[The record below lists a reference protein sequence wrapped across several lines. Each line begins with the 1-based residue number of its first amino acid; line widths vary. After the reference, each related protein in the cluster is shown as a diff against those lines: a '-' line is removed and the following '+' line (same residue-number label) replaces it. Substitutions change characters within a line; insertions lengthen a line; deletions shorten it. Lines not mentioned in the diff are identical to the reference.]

1 MLQYAI
7 FVTLG
12 GFMWI
17 GIISTIIAMIVL
29 VWAVNLWLPLA
40 FVIGGVIIVFIVLF
54 AQKSK
59 ADERITMLE
68 ISNQRLLSRID
79 SMMDKMENPNG
90 ANLKSADLQGGAE
103 KSANLTNLAQDSQQN
118 VESNAESKKA
128 EFRAHINE
136 LRESLSKSTS
146 EKSAKDTHISALDST
161 HKLAQKFMPKG
172 ENLAQ
177 RFGLNSKDLNRADS
191 AQNIS
196 DSLTKPRDSK
206 AFESPKPKANHTS
219 NATDSL
225 NTTNLTNTAFSFEQF
240 LAQKAMSIL
249 GGIFFI
255 LAAYFCIKYAIEH
268 NFLTPQIRIAGAMCF
283 GALLFMIGFLLER
296 FAQRNAMSAR
306 IAQTL
311 IGVASVVEFFAI
323 YGGYALYGFFGEVFS
338 FALLCAVSFG
348 ALFLTL
354 RFGLIVG
361 IFGLAGGF
369 ATPFLI
375 STDNPNFYFLC
386 GYLLALHLCVVAIW
400 RKNAVIPLLS
410 SACVLCYM
418 WLFVENH
425 SATLGEST
433 FAFFVCCVVFF
444 TLFVM
449 AMQIF
454 RRDNI
459 KSISAVLLCVV
470 AFLGIAVMLNITKP
484 DNIQNALYG
493 FAFIA
498 LLCAISAF
506 MSLLMTM
513 LDSPTFAR
521 ITNFLKIDE
530 SIKKREVCDYGAIF
544 GLFLG
549 CAYLVSFIS
558 ALPSYCIIALEAI
571 FIIAF
576 VANAF
581 VESKQISAKTPLFS
595 LSLLLATSAVFAL
608 VEWWETALIF
618 SSATALGVCAFIY
631 AFVSTKDLH
640 SRGSETLLS
649 LNAFVFFGAIFL
661 IAENL
666 TLIAHYAYFYRFLAM
681 WLLAFALLYGLG
693 ALRFRGKKLRGVA
706 DLAFIGAILFICAL
720 FAFIGTNGNSLLGNL
735 FGEAQFAVLG
745 LKNYAIFALIC
756 AVNLWLLGRFCTNHN
771 GAENGIILQNNF
783 MGFCSGFMSSIFA
796 TLIVLII
803 ALLGSICAKIYY
815 GLSIAEVAF
824 INDNLYFVATAGAFG
839 IFAIAVAK
847 VRFGAN
853 LVTNQSVDSLDSGA
867 NPANLMLQK
876 ALTYIFY
883 LFSAKSLWF
892 YILALWGWSDIFF
905 DTMPHLT
912 QAEFYY
918 LPNTMLFYCAFSL
931 LGFAVIFCLN
941 NTKIPKILLYFLD
954 FIALFLL
961 ICAVIGAI
969 HCAFGTQGD
978 IAFGEGGFT
987 YRYALNGANEL
998 YAYSAGLVCV
1008 SVALLVIGIIG
1019 NVERFKHY
1027 CFALL
1032 CFVALK
1038 VFFVDTSS
1046 FSSLGKVA
1054 LFVFMGVA
1062 FIGIAMIYNRFV
1074 LRRKSSVNL

>member
-1 MLQYAI
+1 
-7 FVTLG
+7 
-12 GFMWI
+12 MWV
-17 GIISTIIAMIVL
+17 GIISTIIAVIVL
-29 VWAVNLWLPLA
+29 VWAVNLSLIWT
-40 FVIGGVIIVFIVLF
+40 FVVGGVIIVFIVLF

-59 ADERITMLE
+59 ANERITMLE

-79 SMMDKMENPNG
+79 SMMEKMQNANG
-90 ANLKSADLQGGAE
+90 ADFKSADLQISAE
-103 KSANLTNLAQDSQQN
+103 KSENPTHLVQDSQQN
-118 VESNAESKKA
+118 LKSTTESKKA
-128 EFRAHINE
+128 KFRAHINE

-146 EKSAKDTHISALDST
+146 EKSAKNVHISALDST

-177 RFGLNSKDLNRADS
+177 RFGLNSKENHADF
-191 AQNIS
+191 AQS
-196 DSLTKPRDSK
+196 ESPTKPSESK
-206 AFESPKPKANHTS
+206 IQSFESLNPKANHTS
-219 NATDSL
+219 NATDSP
-225 NTTNLTNTAFSFEQF
+225 NLTNTAFSFEQF
-240 LAQKAMSIL
+240 LAQKAMIIL
-249 GGIFFI
+249 GGIFFV

-268 NFLTPQIRIAGAMCF
+268 NFLTPQIRISGAMCF
-283 GALLFMIGFLLER
+283 GALLFMIGLLLDRFDR
-296 FAQRNAMSAR
+296 FAQQSAMSAR

-323 YGGYALYGFFGEVFS
+323 YGGYALYGFFGEVLS

-348 ALFLTL
+348 ALFLTF

-361 IFGLAGGF
+361 IFGLVGGF

-375 STDNPNFYFLC
+375 SAENPNFYFLC
-386 GYLLALHLCVVAIW
+386 GYLLALHLCVMAIW
-400 RKNAVIPLLS
+400 RKNAVISLLS

-418 WLFVENH
+418 WLFVENQ

-449 AMQIF
+449 ALQIF
-454 RRDNI
+454 RRDNV
-459 KSISAVLLCVV
+459 KRLSAFLLCVV
-470 AFLGIAVMLNITKP
+470 AFLGIAVMLNIAKP

-498 LLCAISAF
+498 LLCTISAF
-506 MSLLMTM
+506 MPLLIKMM
-513 LDSPTFAR
+513 DSPTFAR
-521 ITNFLKIDE
+521 IASALKIGE
-530 SIKKREVCDYGAIF
+530 AIERREVCDYGAIF

-558 ALPSYCIIALEAI
+558 ALPSYCIIILEAI

-576 VANAF
+576 VANAL
-581 VESKQISAKTPLFS
+581 VESKQISAKTALFS

-608 VEWWETALIF
+608 VEWWESALIF
-618 SSATALGVCAFIY
+618 SSATAIGVCVFIY
-631 AFVSTKDLH
+631 AFVVARDL
-640 SRGSETLLS
+640 RGKGSETLLS
-649 LNAFVFFGAIFL
+649 INALVLFGAIFL
-661 IAENL
+661 LAENL

-681 WLLAFALLYGLG
+681 WLLAFALLYALG
-693 ALRFRGKKLRGVA
+693 ALSVSGKNLRGVA

-720 FAFIGTNGNSLLGNL
+720 FAFIGTNGNALLNNL
-735 FGEAQFAVLG
+735 FGEAQFAVRG

-756 AVNLWLLGRFCTNHN
+756 VVNLWLLGRFCANRDS
-771 GAENGIILQNNF
+771 AENGIILQNNF

-803 ALLGSICAKIYY
+803 ALLGSICAEIYY
-815 GLSIAEVAF
+815 VLNVAEVAF
-824 INDNLYFVATAGAFG
+824 INDNLYFIATAGAFG

-853 LVTNQSVDSLDSGA
+853 LVLNQADSLDFSA
-867 NPANLMLQK
+867 NPANLMLKK

-918 LPNTMLFYCAFSL
+918 APRTILAYCAFSL
-931 LGFAVIFCLN
+931 LGFAVIFCIN
-941 NTKIPKILLYFLD
+941 STKIPKILLYFLD

-1008 SVALLVIGIIG
+1008 SVALLVIGIVG

-1074 LRRKSSVNL
+1074 LRRESR

>member
-1 MLQYAI
+1 
-7 FVTLG
+7 
-12 GFMWI
+12 MWI

-40 FVIGGVIIVFIVLF
+40 FAIGGVIIVFIILF

-68 ISNQRLLSRID
+68 ISNQQLLSRID
-79 SMMDKMENPNG
+79 SMMDKMENNNG
-90 ANLKSADLQGGAE
+90 ANLKSADLQDSTE
-103 KSANLTNLAQDSQQN
+103 KSANPTNPTQDSQQS

-136 LRESLSKSTS
+136 LRESLGKSTS

-177 RFGLNSKDLNRADS
+177 RFGLNSKDLNRADL
-191 AQNIS
+191 AQS
-196 DSLTKPRDSK
+196 DSPTKPRESK
-206 AFESPKPKANHTS
+206 AFESPNPKANHTS
-219 NATDSL
+219 NATNSP

-240 LAQKAMSIL
+240 LAQKAMIIL
-249 GGIFFI
+249 GGIFFV
-255 LAAYFCIKYAIEH
+255 LAAYFCVKYAIEH
-268 NFLTPQIRIAGAMCF
+268 NFLTPQIRIAMAVGF
-283 GALLFMIGFLLER
+283 GVALFALGLAFYGVR
-296 FAQRNAMSAR
+296 FANALSLPSAMSAR
-306 IAQTL
+306 IAETL
-311 IGVASVVEFFAI
+311 IGSASVVEFFAI
-323 YGGYALYGFFGEVFS
+323 YGGHALYGFFGEMLS

-386 GYLLALHLCVVAIW
+386 GYLLALHLCVMAIW

-454 RRDNI
+454 RRNNA

-470 AFLGIAVMLNITKP
+470 AFLGIVVMLNITKP

-493 FAFIA
+493 FAFVA

-506 MSLLMTM
+506 MPLLIKM
-513 LDSPTFAR
+513 LDSPPFAR

-530 SIKKREVCDYGAIF
+530 DIKKREVCDYGAIF

-576 VANAF
+576 VANAL
-581 VESKQISAKTPLFS
+581 VESKQISAKTALFP

-631 AFVSTKDLH
+631 AFVSVRDLH

-661 IAENL
+661 LTENL

-693 ALRFRGKKLRGVA
+693 ALRFRGENLRGVA

-720 FAFIGTNGNSLLGNL
+720 FAFIITNGNALLNNL
-735 FGEAQFAVLG
+735 FGEAQFAVRG

-756 AVNLWLLGRFCTNHN
+756 AVNLWLLGRFCANRSS
-771 GAENGIILQNNF
+771 AENGIILQNNF

-796 TLIVLII
+796 TLIVLVI

-815 GLSIAEVAF
+815 GLNVAEVAF
-824 INDNLYFVATAGAFG
+824 ISDNLYFVATAGAFG

-853 LVTNQSVDSLDSGA
+853 LITNQSAYSLDSGA
-867 NPANLMLQK
+867 NPTNLMLPK

-918 LPNTMLFYCAFSL
+918 APRTIIAYCAFSL
-931 LGFAVIFCLN
+931 LGFAIIFCLN
-941 NTKIPKILLYFLD
+941 STKIPKILLYFLD
-954 FIALFLL
+954 FIALSLL
-961 ICAVIGAI
+961 ICAVFGAI

-978 IAFGEGGFT
+978 IAFDEGGFT

-1008 SVALLVIGIIG
+1008 SVALLVIGIVG

-1062 FIGIAMIYNRFV
+1062 FIGISMIYNRFV
-1074 LRRKSSVNL
+1074 LRCDLR

>member
-1 MLQYAI
+1 
-7 FVTLG
+7 
-12 GFMWI
+12 MWI

-29 VWAVNLWLPLA
+29 VWAVNLSLIWA
-40 FVIGGVIIVFIVLF
+40 FAIGGIIIVFIVLF

-59 ADERITMLE
+59 ANERITMLE

-79 SMMDKMENPNG
+79 SMMEKMQNANG
-90 ANLKSADLQGGAE
+90 VDFKSADSQGSAE
-103 KSANLTNLAQDSQQN
+103 KSANPTHLVQDSQQN
-118 VESNAESKKA
+118 LKSTTESKKA

-146 EKSAKDTHISALDST
+146 EKSAKNVHISALDST

-172 ENLAQ
+172 ENLVQ
-177 RFGLNSKDLNRADS
+177 RFGLNSKDSNHADL
-191 AQNIS
+191 AQS
-196 DSLTKPRDSK
+196 DSPTKSSESK
-206 AFESPKPKANHTS
+206 IQSFESPRHKAESVKNESTQTT
-219 NATDSL
+219 ADSPQHI
-225 NTTNLTNTAFSFEQF
+225 NTTNATNFTNTAFSFEQF
-240 LAQKAMSIL
+240 LAQKAMIIL
-249 GGIFFI
+249 GGIFFV

-283 GALLFMIGFLLER
+283 GALLFVIGFALDRFDR
-296 FAQRNAMSAR
+296 FAQQSAMSAR

-323 YGGYALYGFFGEVFS
+323 YGGYALYGFLGEVLS

-361 IFGLAGGF
+361 IFGLVGGF

-375 STDNPNFYFLC
+375 SAENPNFYFLC
-386 GYLLALHLCVVAIW
+386 GYLLALHLCVMAIW

-418 WLFVENH
+418 WFFSENQ

-449 AMQIF
+449 ALQIVK
-454 RRDNI
+454 RDNV
-459 KSISAVLLCVV
+459 KKLSAVLLCVV
-470 AFLGIAVMLNITKP
+470 AFLGIAVMLNIAKP

-493 FAFIA
+493 FAFVA

-506 MSLLMTM
+506 MPLFMTM
-513 LDSPTFAR
+513 IDSPTFAR
-521 ITNFLKIDE
+521 IASVLKINDD
-530 SIKKREVCDYGAIF
+530 IKRREVCDYGAIF

-558 ALPSYCIIALEAI
+558 ALPSYCIIALEPI

-576 VANAF
+576 VVNALSK
-581 VESKQISAKTPLFS
+581 SKQISAKPLFP

-608 VEWWETALIF
+608 VEWWETNLIF
-618 SSATALGVCAFIY
+618 SSATAIGVCVFIY
-631 AFVSTKDLH
+631 AFVVARDLRG
-640 SRGSETLLS
+640 RGSETLLN
-649 LNAFVFFGAIFL
+649 LNAFVLFGAIFL
-661 IAENL
+661 LAENL
-666 TLIAHYAYFYRFLAM
+666 TLISQYAYFYRFLAM
-681 WLLAFALLYGLG
+681 WLLAFALIYVLG
-693 ALRFRGKKLRGVA
+693 ALRFRGEKLRGVA

-720 FAFIGTNGNSLLGNL
+720 FAFIGTNGNALLNNL
-735 FGEAQFAVLG
+735 FGEAEFAVLG
-745 LKNYAIFALIC
+745 IKNYAIFALIC
-756 AVNLWLLGRFCTNHN
+756 AVNLWLLGRFCANHS
-771 GAENGIILQNNF
+771 GAESSIVLQNNF
-783 MGFCSGFMSSIFA
+783 MGFCGGFMSSIFA
-796 TLIVLII
+796 TLIVLVI

-815 GLSIAEVAF
+815 GLNVAEVAF
-824 INDNLYFVATAGAFG
+824 VNDNLYFVATAGAFG
-839 IFAIAVAK
+839 ILALVVAK
-847 VRFGAN
+847 VRFSAN
-853 LVTNQSVDSLDSGA
+853 LIFNQADSSA

-883 LFSAKSLWF
+883 FFSIKSLWF

-905 DTMPHLT
+905 DTTPYLT

-918 LPNTMLFYCAFSL
+918 APRTILAYCAFSL
-931 LGFAVIFCLN
+931 LGFIIISFLN
-941 NTKIPKILLYFLD
+941 STKIPKILLYFLD
-954 FIALFLL
+954 FIALLLL
-961 ICAVIGAI
+961 ICAIIGAI
-969 HCAFGTQGD
+969 HCAFGVNGD

-987 YRYALNGANEL
+987 YKFALNGANEL

-1008 SVALLVIGIIG
+1008 SVALLVIGIVG

-1027 CFALL
+1027 CFAML

-1062 FIGIAMIYNRFV
+1062 FMGIAMIYNRFV
-1074 LRRKSSVNL
+1074 LRRESR

>member
-1 MLQYAI
+1 
-7 FVTLG
+7 
-12 GFMWI
+12 MWI

-29 VWAVNLWLPLA
+29 VWAVNLPLIWA
-40 FVIGGVIIVFIVLF
+40 FVVGGVIIVFIVLF

-59 ADERITMLE
+59 ADERITLLE
-68 ISNQRLLSRID
+68 ISNQKLLSHID
-79 SMMDKMENPNG
+79 SMMEKIQNANG
-90 ANLKSADLQGGAE
+90 ADFKSI
-103 KSANLTNLAQDSQQN
+103 DSQQ
-118 VESNAESKKA
+118 SLKATTESKKA

-146 EKSAKDTHISALDST
+146 EKSAKNVHISALDST

-177 RFGLNSKDLNRADS
+177 RFGLNSKDLNYADL
-191 AQNIS
+191 AQS
-196 DSLTKPRDSK
+196 DSPTKPSESK
-206 AFESPKPKANHTS
+206 IQSFESPRHKAESAKSAESTQSQTTADSPQHINFT
-219 NATDSL
+219 NAT
-225 NTTNLTNTAFSFEQF
+225 NFTNTAFSFEQF
-240 LAQKAMSIL
+240 LAQKAMIIL

-283 GALLFMIGFLLER
+283 GALLFMIGFLLDRFDR
-296 FAQRNAMSAR
+296 FALQSAMSAR

-323 YGGYALYGFFGEVFS
+323 YGGYALYGFFGEVLS

-361 IFGLAGGF
+361 IFGLVGGF

-375 STDNPNFYFLC
+375 SAEKPNFYFLC
-386 GYLLALHLCVVAIW
+386 GYLLALHLCVMAIW
-400 RKNAVIPLLS
+400 RKNAIIPLLS

-418 WLFVENH
+418 WLFVKNQ

-449 AMQIF
+449 ALQIF
-454 RRDNI
+454 RRDNV
-459 KSISAVLLCVV
+459 KRLSAVLLCIV
-470 AFLGIAVMLNITKP
+470 AFLGIVVMLNITKP
-484 DNIQNALYG
+484 DNIQNARYG
-493 FAFIA
+493 FAFVA

-506 MSLLMTM
+506 MPLLIKMM
-513 LDSPTFAR
+513 DSPTFAR
-521 ITNFLKIDE
+521 IASALKIDE
-530 SIKKREVCDYGAIF
+530 GIKRREVCDYGAVF

-549 CAYLVSFIS
+549 CAYLVGFIS

-576 VANAF
+576 VANALTK
-581 VESKQISAKTPLFS
+581 SKQISATPLFS

-608 VEWWETALIF
+608 VEWWETNLIF
-618 SSATALGVCAFIY
+618 SSATAIGVCAFIY
-631 AFVSTKDLH
+631 AFVVARDLRG
-640 SRGSETLLS
+640 RGSETLLS
-649 LNAFVFFGAIFL
+649 LNAFVLFGAIFL
-661 IAENL
+661 LAENL
-666 TLIAHYAYFYRFLAM
+666 TLISHYAYFYRFLAM
-681 WLLAFALLYGLG
+681 WILAFALIYVLG
-693 ALRFRGKKLRGVA
+693 ALRFRGEKLRGVA

-720 FAFIGTNGNSLLGNL
+720 FAFIGTNGNALLNNL

-756 AVNLWLLGRFCTNHN
+756 AVNLWLLRRFCANRS
-771 GAENGIILQNNF
+771 GAESGIILQNNF
-783 MGFCSGFMSSIFA
+783 MGFCGGFMSSIFA
-796 TLIVLII
+796 TLIVLVI

-815 GLSIAEVAF
+815 ELNVAEVVF

-839 IFAIAVAK
+839 ILALVVAK
-847 VRFGAN
+847 VRFSAN
-853 LVTNQSVDSLDSGA
+853 LILNQADSSA
-867 NPANLMLQK
+867 NPANLMLPK

-883 LFSAKSLWF
+883 FFSAKSLWF

-905 DTMPHLT
+905 DTMPYLT

-918 LPNTMLFYCAFSL
+918 APRTILAYCAFSL
-931 LGFAVIFCLN
+931 LGFIIISALN
-941 NTKIPKILLYFLD
+941 STKIPKILLYFLD
-954 FIALFLL
+954 LIALLLL

-969 HCAFGTQGD
+969 HCAFGVNGD

-987 YRYALNGANEL
+987 YKFALNGANEL

-1008 SVALLVIGIIG
+1008 SVALLVIGIVG

-1074 LRRKSSVNL
+1074 LRRE